1 MSSGAK
7 WYNCMRKLLIFDA
20 YFAKGKCKET
30 DLSETFKHGKTLKTS
45 EEDHL
50 LLLHTKTLIIKFSD
64 ICMYTTH
71 LFLYNENFFNMLI
84 SRSTLWTHLIC
95 EQIVDTWARR
105 WVEHT
110 HHRSLR
116 TSVAPHTPAHQT
128 SPTEPPESAHP
139 DPFPGKIKRTK

>member
-7 WYNCMRKLLIFDA
+7 WYNCVRKLLIFYA
-20 YFAKGKCKET
+20 YFTKAKRKE
-30 DLSETFKHGKTLKTS
+30 DLSKTFKYGETLKTS
-45 EEDHL
+45 EDNL
-50 LLLHTKTLIIKFSD
+50 LILHTKTLIIKFSD

-71 LFLYNENFFNMLI
+71 LFLYNENFFNI
-84 SRSTLWTHLIC
+84 QENCGSSLWTHLIC
-95 EQIVDTWARR
+95 ERIVDTWARR

-139 DPFPGKIKRTK
+139 DPFPGKIKHTK